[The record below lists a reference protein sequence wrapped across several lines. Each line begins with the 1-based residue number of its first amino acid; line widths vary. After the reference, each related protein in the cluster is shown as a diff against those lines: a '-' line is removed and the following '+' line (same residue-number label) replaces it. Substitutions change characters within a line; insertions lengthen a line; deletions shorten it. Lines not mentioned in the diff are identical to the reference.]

1 MFKTKKKRKKYLIRD
16 QNILYPNFA
25 REGLFIFLDLSKLVG
40 PTFQL
45 TKTIR
50 TILLNIKLIISFS
63 AYLSHSQAFFV
74 MKEKISLSQTKTLL
88 CCWLFQTRV
97 SIKASFRKNRRFQQ
111 VIKIKSINYLPLV
124 TQKARENVYFS
135 WFLGNLA

>member
-25 REGLFIFLDLSKLVG
+25 REGLFIFLDLSKLLG

-50 TILLNIKLIISFS
+50 TSLLNIKLIISFS
-63 AYLSHSQAFFV
+63 AYLLHSQAFFV
-74 MKEKISLSQTKTLL
+74 LKENISLTDKNAVVLLTL
-88 CCWLFQTRV
+88 
-97 SIKASFRKNRRFQQ
+97 SN
-111 VIKIKSINYLPLV
+111 
-124 TQKARENVYFS
+124 
-135 WFLGNLA
+135 

>member
-50 TILLNIKLIISFS
+50 TILLNIKLLISFS
-63 AYLSHSQAFFV
+63 AYF
-74 MKEKISLSQTKTLL
+74 ITL
-88 CCWLFQTRV
+88 
-97 SIKASFRKNRRFQQ
+97 ASFLRYERKNISFTDKNA
-111 VIKIKSINYLPLV
+111 VVLLTLSN
-124 TQKARENVYFS
+124 
-135 WFLGNLA
+135 